1 MDERNE
7 GLGLMDKYSLSWRLV
22 ACACVLT
29 VMLLVITTQRSSG
42 YELSIYAGLNV
53 YAFVPLA
60 LAAVV
65 SYVWVIRGRLW
76 AFNTITMI
84 FCVMNVI
91 FISLPSIKGYYMLGQ
106 ADSSSFVG
114 YVVDILRNGTTYYN
128 DFYPL
133 AHILVSQL
141 SLILGTEPRVV
152 LAILS
157 PVMWGIFALGTSLA
171 AKQIEHHH
179 DPLTAGVVRG
189 LACVFWLP
197 AFFGYTLPFFMTL
210 ELSAIVV
217 YLLLWSFTTSRTLVL
232 IILLFSMPLYHPL
245 TAVLLMISM
254 LAASALVTRPF
265 SVIFR
270 RRSVLI
276 AVTLGAWIVYFAWFR
291 DVVTAVSNMFTAE
304 ARITGVAQTLGKL
317 NLSLIGTIELGAKL
331 YGHGA
336 LALGLAVLSYPIMA
350 KYAKGNAR
358 LRTKLRILYPFAI
371 VSSAS
376 TFMFLLV
383 GNIGFTPFRFYWFA
397 VLSSLPA
404 AIWTFLYLVRRIRD
418 VRLARFLA
426 LTIIVLLWVSSLAS
440 LYPSP
445 YVITPNDQVTYE
457 MMHSMHWIQEYHPSY
472 RLAVAPFNSYS
483 TKDLYIS
490 VSGWSEYETQKG
502 YRELSPILP
511 DHLAYGN
518 VDQIRALYAS
528 TKGPIYVTYD
538 TSVTRIYQELYP
550 QLQRYTPEDIQ
561 VFLSNPSVGKIC
573 DNGESQVSVIFAS

>member
-1 MDERNE
+1 MA
-7 GLGLMDKYSLSWRLV
+7 
-22 ACACVLT
+22 ACAGSLC
-29 VMLLVITTQRSSG
+29 VMLLAITTQRSSG
-42 YELSIYAGLNV
+42 YELSIYAGLNA
-53 YAFVPLA
+53 YAFVPFA

-76 AFNTITMI
+76 TFNIITMI
-84 FCVMNVI
+84 FCVTNVI
-91 FISLPSIKGYYMLGQ
+91 FISLPSIKGYYMYGQ
-106 ADSSSFVG
+106 YDSSSFVG

-133 AHILVSQL
+133 SHILVSQL

-157 PVMWGIFALGTSLA
+157 PVMWGIFTLGASLA

-179 DPLTAGVVRG
+179 DPLAAGVVRG
-189 LACVFWLP
+189 LACIFWLP
-197 AFFGYTLPFFMTL
+197 QFFGYALPFFMTL

-217 YLLLWSFTTSRTLVL
+217 YLLLGTFTTSRTLVL
-232 IILLFSMPLYHPL
+232 IILLFSMPFYHPL
-245 TAVLLMISM
+245 TAVLLMISL
-254 LAASALVTRPF
+254 LAASALVTKPF
-265 SVIFR
+265 SVMFR
-270 RRSVLI
+270 RMSLLM
-276 AVTLGAWIVYFAWFR
+276 AVTLGTWIVYFAWFR
-291 DVVTAVSNMFTAE
+291 DLVTAVSNMFTAE
-304 ARITGVAQTLGKL
+304 ARITEVAQTLGKL
-317 NLSLIGTIELGAKL
+317 NLTLIGTIELGAKM

-336 LALGLAVLSYPIMA
+336 LVLGLAVLSYPIMA

-358 LRTKLRILYPFAI
+358 LRTKLRILYPFAV
-371 VSSAS
+371 VSSAF
-376 TFMFLLV
+376 TFMLLLV

-397 VLSSLPA
+397 VLTSLPA
-404 AIWTFLYLVRRIRD
+404 AIWTFLYLVKRIRD

-426 LTIIVLLWVSSLAS
+426 LTIILLLWVSSLAL

-445 YVITPNDQVTYE
+445 YVIRPNDQVTYE
-457 MMHSMHWIQEYHPSY
+457 MIYSMGWIQEYHPSY
-472 RLAVAPFNSYS
+472 RLVVAPFNSYS

-490 VSGWSEYETQKG
+490 VSGWSEYGTEKG
-502 YRELSPILP
+502 YRELVPLP

-518 VDQIRALYAS
+518 VDQIRTLYAS
-528 TKGPIYVTYD
+528 TRGPIYVTYD

-573 DNGESQVSVIFAS
+573 DNGESQVYVIFAS